1 MRFINSNI
9 NNGTMAKLKKYQDGE
24 IVNDLVKKRRKG
36 NIVKAIINPAAF
48 IGEKAGKA
56 IKEGQEAEKVIGDYK
71 PPKKDKSGKGKEI
84 MQKLADRLLGKDSKT
99 TTIIAGAY
107 EPSEEV
113 ITDEVVEDTK
123 VEDKKPEVVKDKK
136 QEASVNTTDGVLK
149 DDKGNFADNQGLTDF
164 RKESKQEKQPVS
176 KTQSRLDRNIKEV
189 KKMKLDLD
197 TKPKATLVKKDKSKL
212 AVDGKSKAKTE
223 PKKKKRVYN
232 PRTNKFEF
240 R

>member
-1 MRFINSNI
+1 M
-9 NNGTMAKLKKYQDGE
+9 
-24 IVNDLVKKRRKG
+24 
-36 NIVKAIINPAAF
+36 
-48 IGEKAGKA
+48 
-56 IKEGQEAEKVIGDYK
+56 
-71 PPKKDKSGKGKEI
+71 
-84 MQKLADRLLGKDSKT
+84 
-99 TTIIAGAY
+99 
-107 EPSEEV
+107 
-113 ITDEVVEDTK
+113 
-123 VEDKKPEVVKDKK
+123 
-136 QEASVNTTDGVLK
+136 
-149 DDKGNFADNQGLTDF
+149 TDF

-232 PRTNKFEF
+232 TRTNKFEF

>member
-1 MRFINSNI
+1 
-9 NNGTMAKLKKYQDGE
+9 MAKLKKYQDSGKVSPLTE
-24 IVNDLVKKRRKG
+24 EQIRELAKKRRKG

-71 PPKKDKSGKGKEI
+71 PPKKAPSGKGKEI
-84 MQKLADRLLGKDSKT
+84 FQKLADRLLGKDSKT

-113 ITDEVVEDTK
+113 TTKEVFEETK
-123 VEDKKPEVVKDKK
+123 PEVVEDKKPEVVKDKK

>member
-1 MRFINSNI
+1 
-9 NNGTMAKLKKYQDGE
+9 MAKLKKYQEGE

-136 QEASVNTTDGVLK
+136 QEGSVNTTEGVLK

-176 KTQSRLDRNIKEV
+176 STPQKRQVTEV
-189 KKMKLDLD
+189 KAKLVKSD
-197 TKPKATLVKKDKSKL
+197 KPKSEEKP
-212 AVDGKSKAKTE
+212 KTE